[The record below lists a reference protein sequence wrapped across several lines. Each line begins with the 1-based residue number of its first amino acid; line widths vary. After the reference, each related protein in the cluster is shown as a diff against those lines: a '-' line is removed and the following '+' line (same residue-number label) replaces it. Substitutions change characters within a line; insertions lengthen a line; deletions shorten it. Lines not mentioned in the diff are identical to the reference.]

1 MPWKDRYTISNERS
15 IPDAEIRWPDGK
27 RCAVSIT
34 VDLSLAAGGDGIR
47 AAELS
52 TPVARF
58 AVEEG
63 IGNLLGVLRR
73 HKLRATFATPAA
85 MVKILGPRLKEI
97 LAEGHEIAAEAFRHE
112 DVSGLSREEE
122 KARLDRTTA
131 ILTEVIGK
139 PPAGW
144 FMLSRQ
150 ADTFAGGTISP
161 NTIDLLIEAGY
172 RYYGN
177 GLADDTPHWWV
188 ADFARRRELL
198 AMPYYYHFDDQYF
211 CMFPIKGTGLE
222 NPDML
227 LRNWRSE
234 FEAQYGRGRH
244 FHMTLHPQHM
254 GWLHRLKMLDD
265 FLGWMNGHAGLWNPT
280 AEACIAHW
288 ETAYPAATH
297 LDLEPSIW
305 KDHPGSLS

>member
-1 MPWKDRYTISNERS
+1 MPWKDGYTISNERS
-15 IPDAEIRWPDGK
+15 VTDDQIAWPEGR

-34 VDLSLAAGGDGIR
+34 VDLSLASGGDGIR

-58 AVEEG
+58 AIEEG
-63 IGNLLGVLRR
+63 LDNLLALLAR
-73 HKLRATFATPAA
+73 HRLKATFATPAA
-85 MVKILGPRLKEI
+85 MVRILEPRLKRI

-112 DVSGLSREEE
+112 DVSTLTREEE

-131 ILTEVIGK
+131 ILTELIGR

-150 ADTFAGGTISP
+150 ADPFAGGTISA

-177 GLADDTPHWWV
+177 GLADDAPHWWV
-188 ADFARRRELL
+188 ADFARQRALL

-222 NPDML
+222 TPDML
-227 LRNWRSE
+227 VRNWRSE

-265 FLGWMNGHAGLWNPT
+265 FWSWMGTHAGLWNPT
-280 AEACIAHW
+280 AEQCIAHW
-288 ETAYPAATH
+288 EKLFPAETH
-297 LDLEPSIW
+297 LNLEPSIW
-305 KDHPGSLS
+305 RDYPGSLS

>member
-1 MPWKDRYTISNERS
+1 MPWKDRYTITNERS
-15 IPDAEIRWPDGK
+15 IRDAEIRWPDGK

-47 AAELS
+47 AVELS

-58 AVEEG
+58 AIEEG
-63 IGNLLGVLRR
+63 LDNLLGVLRK
-73 HKLRATFATPAA
+73 HKLHATFATPAA
-85 MVKILGPRLKEI
+85 MAKILGPKLKQI
-97 LAEGHEIAAEAFRHE
+97 LAEGHEIAAEGLRHE

-131 ILTEVIGK
+131 ILTEITGK

-150 ADTFAGGTISP
+150 ADSFAGGTISS

-177 GLADDTPHWWV
+177 GLADDAPHWWV
-188 ADFARRRELL
+188 TDYASRRALL

-211 CMFPIKGTGLE
+211 CMFPTKGTGLE

-265 FLGWMNGHAGLWNPT
+265 FLCWMKGYAGLWNPT

-288 ETAYPAATH
+288 EMTYPSATH

-305 KDHPGSLS
+305 KDYPGSLS